1 MASGDLTGTMVG
13 QAAVGSAA
21 LKTLIDSVNL
31 PAVTDTLHLLSTANG
46 QSISVVKV
54 VREA

>member
-1 MASGDLTGTMVG
+1 MAAGDLTATMVG
-13 QAAVGSAA
+13 EANVGSSA

-31 PAVTDTLHLLSTANG
+31 ATTTDFIYLIPTANG
-46 QSISVVKV
+46 RQISVVKV